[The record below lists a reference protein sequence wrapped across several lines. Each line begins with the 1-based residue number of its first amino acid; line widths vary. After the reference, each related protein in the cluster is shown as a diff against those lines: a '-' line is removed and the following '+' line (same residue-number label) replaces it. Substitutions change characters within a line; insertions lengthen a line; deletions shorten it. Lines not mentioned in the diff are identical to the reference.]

1 MITSTNMGKIT
12 SIITI
17 TDMSIT
23 IMTMTTN
30 MSIIMTMTTNTVT
43 ITTTIISV
51 RSDRSRL

>member
-30 MSIIMTMTTNTVT
+30 TVT

>member
-1 MITSTNMGKIT
+1 MITSTNMGNIT

-30 MSIIMTMTTNTVT
+30 MSTIMTMTTNTVT